1 MRCALA
7 AAHGQEGR
15 KEKRGVAGDG
25 YRTQERTHTYRS
37 ERSQT
42 GIGLCVKDRRGRLW

>member
-15 KEKRGVAGDG
+15 KEKRGEEK
-25 YRTQERTHTYRS
+25 RWKRRE
-37 ERSQT
+37 ERSS
-42 GIGLCVKDRRGRLW
+42 RRRV